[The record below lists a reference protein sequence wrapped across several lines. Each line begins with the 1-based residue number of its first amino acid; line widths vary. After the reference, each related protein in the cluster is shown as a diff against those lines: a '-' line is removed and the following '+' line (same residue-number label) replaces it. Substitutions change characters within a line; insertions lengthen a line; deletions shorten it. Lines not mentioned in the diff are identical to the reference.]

1 MKFYNKG
8 IAAHLEA
15 ILKLLD
21 DDHLV
26 FENLQ
31 GQGPIDIIT
40 VNKHTGEVTFYDA
53 KSDRT
58 SRHKKRP
65 QTQIQKKLG
74 VKNIPADAIDKI
86 QVIRNYNDVSALK
99 GLENNEENV
108 AMNIKLKKLAPA
120 SYCDAVKRTKRHK
133 ASGCMCDKRPGLL
146 FKNG

>member
-1 MKFYNKG
+1 MKYYNKG

-15 ILKLLD
+15 ILKLQD

-65 QTQIQKKLG
+65 QSEIQKKLG
-74 VKNIPADAIDKI
+74 VKNIY
-86 QVIRNYNDVSALK
+86 VNLH
-99 GLENNEENV
+99 
-108 AMNIKLKKLAPA
+108 
-120 SYCDAVKRTKRHK
+120 KRTVRLEGRVEK
-133 ASGCMCDKRPGLL
+133 L
-146 FKNG
+146 

>member
-31 GQGPIDIIT
+31 GQGPIDIVT
-40 VNKHTGEVTFYDA
+40 VNKETGKVTFYDA
-53 KSDRT
+53 KSDRE

-65 QTQIQKKLG
+65 ITEIQKKLG
-74 VKNIPADAIDKI
+74 VKHIYIN
-86 QVIRNYNDVSALK
+86 
-99 GLENNEENV
+99 
-108 AMNIKLKKLAPA
+108 LKKKTFRLKE
-120 SYCDAVKRTKRHK
+120 YKK
-133 ASGCMCDKRPGLL
+133 
-146 FKNG
+146 